1 MTLGLIG
8 QKIGM
13 TQVFTGEG
21 VVFPVTVIA
30 AGPCTVVT
38 KKTVEKHGY
47 NALQLGFGSKKE
59 SRISLPLRGQFKKAQ
74 VAPCR
79 TLKEF
84 RVEEDIQPF
93 EIGQQVTLDVFSVGE
108 KITVT
113 GISKG
118 RGFTGVMKRWGF
130 HGGRATHGSKFHRR
144 PGSIGASADPAR
156 VFKGTKL
163 PGQHGNKSVT
173 IRNVE
178 IVDIKPEEN
187 LLLVKGGVPGGKHGV
202 VVIKKSKE
210 KT

>member
-1 MTLGLIG
+1 
-8 QKIGM
+8 M
-13 TQVFTGEG
+13 TQVFTEEG

-47 NALQLGFGSKKE
+47 NALQLGFGSQKE

-79 TLKEF
+79 TLREF
-84 RVEEDIQPF
+84 RVEDVQPF
-93 EIGQQVTLDVFSVGE
+93 ELGQQVTLDVFSVGE
-108 KITVT
+108 MITVT
-113 GISKG
+113 GVSKG
-118 RGFTGVMKRWGF
+118 RGFAGVMKRWGF
-130 HGGRATHGSKFHRR
+130 HGGRATHGSMFHRS
-144 PGSIGASADPAR
+144 PGSIGASAYPSR

-163 PGQHGNKSVT
+163 PGHYGNKRVT
-173 IRNVE
+173 VHNVK

-187 LLLVKGGVPGGKHGV
+187 LLLVKGGVPGGKQGV

-210 KT
+210 NA